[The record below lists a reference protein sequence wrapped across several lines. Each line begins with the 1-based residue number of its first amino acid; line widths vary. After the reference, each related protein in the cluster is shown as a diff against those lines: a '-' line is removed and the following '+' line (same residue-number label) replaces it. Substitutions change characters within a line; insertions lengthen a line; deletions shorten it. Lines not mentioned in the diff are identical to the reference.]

1 MGKIPVALQ
10 LYTVRDEMARDFKGT
25 VRKVA
30 QLGYAGVE
38 FAGTG
43 DLSAAEI
50 NDLLAETG
58 LKPVGSHVAIAA
70 LESDLDK
77 QIAYNKAIGNPFI
90 GVPFLGQEYRG
101 PQGFRRAAAAMN
113 RIGAVVRDAGMT
125 LYYHNHAF
133 EFDVVEGERGW
144 DILIGETDPALVTFE
159 IDVYWV
165 RYAGQDPA
173 ALIQANAGRYPL
185 IHLKDMIGEG
195 EGRTW
200 AEVGQGLLDF
210 SPIFAA
216 SEAQG
221 ARWYIVEQDRCAGPS
236 LESARISLQNLI
248 QWGKA

>member
-1 MGKIPVALQ
+1 MTGVQTCALPI
-10 LYTVRDEMARDFKGT
+10 Y
-25 VRKVA
+25 
-30 QLGYAGVE
+30 
-38 FAGTG
+38 
-43 DLSAAEI
+43 
-50 NDLLAETG
+50 
-58 LKPVGSHVAIAA
+58 
-70 LESDLDK
+70 
-77 QIAYNKAIGNPFI
+77 PFI

-101 PQGFRRAAAAMN
+101 PLGFRRAAAAMN
-113 RIGAVVRDAGMT
+113 RIGAAVRDAGMT

-159 IDVYWV
+159 IDVYWAQ
-165 RYAGQDPA
+165 YAGQDPA
-173 ALIQANAGRYPL
+173 ALIQAHAGRYPL

-195 EGRTW
+195 DARTW

-236 LESARISLQNLI
+236 LESARLSLQNLI
-248 QWGKA
+248 RWGKA

>member
-10 LYTVRDEMARDFKGT
+10 LYTVRDEMAKDFKGT

-43 DLSAAEI
+43 ELSAAEMG
-50 NDLLAETG
+50 DLLAETG
-58 LKPVGSHVAIAA
+58 LKPAGSHVAIAT

-77 QIAYNKAIGNPFI
+77 QIAYSKAIGNPFI

-113 RIGAVVRDAGMT
+113 RIGAAVRDAGMT

-165 RYAGQDPA
+165 QFAGQDPA

-195 EGRTW
+195 DARTW
-200 AEVGQGLLDF
+200 AEVGQGVLGF
-210 SPIFAA
+210 APIFTA